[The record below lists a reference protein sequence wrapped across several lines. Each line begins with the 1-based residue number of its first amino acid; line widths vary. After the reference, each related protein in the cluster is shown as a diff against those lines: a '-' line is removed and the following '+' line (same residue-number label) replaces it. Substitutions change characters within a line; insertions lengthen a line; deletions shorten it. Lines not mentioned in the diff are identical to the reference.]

1 MDKISNDITPNVKKI
16 DRYQLLKMSGWMV
29 EHLHNRL
36 SRAKFVVK
44 DSDSVKLQY
53 YRVFLQAVQTHNSII
68 KDEDLDDIKTR
79 LELIETA
86 LEARK

>member
-1 MDKISNDITPNVKKI
+1 MGEISDITPQNVKKI
-16 DRYQLLKMSGWMV
+16 NRDQLLKMSGWMV

-44 DSDSVKLQY
+44 ESDPVKLQY

>member
-1 MDKISNDITPNVKKI
+1 MDEISDNIPQSVKKI
-16 DRYQLLKMSGWMV
+16 DRYQLLKMSAWMV
-29 EHLHNRL
+29 EHLHDRL

-44 DSDSVKLQY
+44 DSDPVKLQY

-79 LELIETA
+79 LELIETV

>member
-1 MDKISNDITPNVKKI
+1 MGEISDNIPQNVKKI
-16 DRYQLLKMSGWMV
+16 DRYQLLKMSAWMV
-29 EHLHNRL
+29 EHLHDRL

-44 DSDSVKLQY
+44 DTDPVKLQY
-53 YRVFLQAVQTHNSII
+53 YRVFLQAVQAHNAIL
-68 KDEDLDDIKTR
+68 KDEDLVDIKTR

>member
-1 MDKISNDITPNVKKI
+1 MDEISDNIPQNVKKI
-16 DRYQLLKMSGWMV
+16 DRYQLLKMSAWMV
-29 EHLHNRL
+29 EHLHDRL

-44 DSDSVKLQY
+44 DTDPVKLQY
-53 YRVFLQAVQTHNSII
+53 YRVFLQAVQAHNAIL
-68 KDEDLDDIKTR
+68 KDEDLVDIKTR